1 MKDTYKPKILIFFF
15 INYEKWFA
23 FLKAKLQK
31 KKKTYILNKTRIK
44 HILLFFTKGAKYNKL
59 DDIIKK
65 LILLKVNE
73 IDLIRIIKKNIT
85 KLQFD
90 AL

>member
-1 MKDTYKPKILIFFF
+1 MKDIYKPKILILFF

-23 FLKAKLQK
+23 LLKAKLQK
-31 KKKTYILNKTRIK
+31 KRRFYILNKTRTK
-44 HILLFFTKGAKYNKL
+44 HILLFFIKGAEYNKL
-59 DDIIKK
+59 DDIAKK
-65 LILLKVNE
+65 LILLKINE
-73 IDLIRIIKKNIT
+73 VDLIRIIEKNIT

>member
-1 MKDTYKPKILIFFF
+1 MKNTYKSKILILFF

-23 FLKAKLQK
+23 LLKVKLQK
-31 KKKTYILNKTRIK
+31 KKKSYVLNKIRIK
-44 HILLFFTKGAKYNKL
+44 YILLFFIKGAKYNKL
-59 DDIIKK
+59 DNIIKK
-65 LILLKVNE
+65 LILLKMNE
-73 IDLIRIIKKNIT
+73 VDLIKIIEKNII

>member
-1 MKDTYKPKILIFFF
+1 MKNIYKSKILILFF

-23 FLKAKLQK
+23 LLKIKLQK
-31 KKKTYILNKTRIK
+31 KRKFYILNRTRIK
-44 HILLFFTKGAKYNKL
+44 YILLFFIKEAKYNKL
-59 DDIIKK
+59 DKIAKE
-65 LILLKVNE
+65 LIFLKINE
-73 IDLIRIIKKNIT
+73 IDLTRIIKKNIT